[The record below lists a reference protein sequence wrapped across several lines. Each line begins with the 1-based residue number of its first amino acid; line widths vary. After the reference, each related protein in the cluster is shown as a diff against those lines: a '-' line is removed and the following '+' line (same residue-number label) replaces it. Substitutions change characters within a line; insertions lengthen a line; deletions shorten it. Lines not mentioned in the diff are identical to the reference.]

1 MHHFILIQID
11 RSIEIE
17 LKVNLT
23 PEQIK
28 TQYNDKFEQ
37 KLTGPLY
44 HVLAKLLQPIAG
56 IDRIMIPGGFKSA
69 LDGKSEAIH
78 CQVKVSDGHLYPLK
92 NSLIFIQ
99 KPILYIKHNEIKYV
113 EFSRIGSQIGVTGKS
128 FDISVVKID
137 NDGGSLTEQFKNI
150 DKQELRVMI
159 EYFKSA
165 GIKMRQIDP
174 DTHKGVD
181 LVDYNS
187 DDIDQEVKQSQEP
200 GTVGKSG
207 RRRVPVPG
215 AVGQN
220 DDDSQMDEEDSDD
233 ESFNDQQQGSD
244 DESDDEDGEEDLD
257 DDIDDDKIGKDELGV
272 LKGNKIVDKKDRKKK

>member
-23 PEQIK
+23 QEQIK

-44 HVLAKLLQPIAG
+44 NVLGKLLQPIAG
-56 IDRIMIPGGFKSA
+56 IDRIIIPGGFKSA
-69 LDGKSEAIH
+69 LDGKSEAIQ

-92 NSLIFIQ
+92 NALIFIQ

-128 FDISVVKID
+128 FDISIVKID
-137 NDGGSLTEQFKNI
+137 SDGGSLTEQFKNI

-181 LVDYNS
+181 LEDYNS
-187 DDIDQEVKQSQEP
+187 DDVEQEIKQSQEN

-233 ESFNDQQQGSD
+233 ESFNDQQPGSD
-244 DESDDEDGEEDLD
+244 DESGDEEGEEDLD
-257 DDIDDDKIGKDELGV
+257 DDIDDDKIGKDELGL
-272 LKGNKIVDKKDRKKK
+272 LKGNRIVDKKDRKKK

>member
-1 MHHFILIQID
+1 
-11 RSIEIE
+11 
-17 LKVNLT
+17 
-23 PEQIK
+23 
-28 TQYNDKFEQ
+28 
-37 KLTGPLY
+37 
-44 HVLAKLLQPIAG
+44 
-56 IDRIMIPGGFKSA
+56 
-69 LDGKSEAIH
+69 
-78 CQVKVSDGHLYPLK
+78 
-92 NSLIFIQ
+92 
-99 KPILYIKHNEIKYV
+99 
-113 EFSRIGSQIGVTGKS
+113 
-128 FDISVVKID
+128 VKID
-137 NDGGSLTEQFKNI
+137 NDGGSVNEQFKNI

-159 EYFKSA
+159 EYFKSVS
-165 GIKMRQIDP
+165 IKMRQIDP

-181 LVDYNS
+181 LNDYNS
-187 DDIDQEVKQSQEP
+187 DEVEEIKQSQEK

-244 DESDDEDGEEDLD
+244 DESGDEDGEEDHD